1 MTHTYAYCF
10 QSGEIEFGPRVP
22 NGALP
27 IVDGPD
33 ADVHRVVTANA
44 RLAYDNETWLVPGIP
59 EGEGEGDEK
68 LDALFAFRDRVFDSL
83 QRIYEEEGADD

>member
-1 MTHTYAYCF
+1 MTQTHAYCF
-10 QSGEIEFGPRVP
+10 ASGEIGFGPTVP
-22 NGALP
+22 AGALP

-33 ADVHRVVTANA
+33 ADVHRVIAGTA

-59 EGEGEGDEK
+59 EGEGDEK
-68 LDALFAFRDRVFDSL
+68 LDALLAFRTRVFDSL